1 MAGPGPDERHPVRGA
16 GEVAH
21 AIGGQG
27 AGKIRDLADNST
39 RRGPL
44 VADDGLDDAW
54 LGPDGADGLDGLDG
68 LVLKTNREIE
78 PGADAPPG
86 PTRSRQLTSW
96 SVASAVHRSHPTAEV
111 RLVDDVLAAMA
122 SPTSAAR
129 LSGWLPSP
137 G

>member
-1 MAGPGPDERHPVRGA
+1 MAGPGPDERHPVLGA
-16 GEVAH
+16 VEVAH

-27 AGKIRDLADNST
+27 AGKIRDLADDST

-54 LGPDGADGLDGLDG
+54 LGPDSLDG

-86 PTRSRQLTSW
+86 PTRSRRLTSW